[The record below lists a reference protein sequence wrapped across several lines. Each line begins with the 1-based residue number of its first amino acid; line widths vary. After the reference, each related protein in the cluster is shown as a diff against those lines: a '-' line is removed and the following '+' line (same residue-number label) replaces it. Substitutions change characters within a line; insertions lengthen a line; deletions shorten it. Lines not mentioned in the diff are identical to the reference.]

1 LIVRCASAYSTI
13 SLAIYGTILSN
24 DVPRNYPFAQ
34 TPYAVAQLPS
44 VEDMLSGAAWK
55 DTTSSSVGGT
65 GPYVPKM
72 LLGRFDSEAERQTRR
87 NFYME
92 KRRDENMRNYATAV
106 QLLREEGIISGHVAY
121 ELESKLQDE
130 DGTTRSLTQ

>member
-1 LIVRCASAYSTI
+1 
-13 SLAIYGTILSN
+13 
-24 DVPRNYPFAQ
+24 
-34 TPYAVAQLPS
+34 
-44 VEDMLSGAAWK
+44 MLSGAAWK

>member
-1 LIVRCASAYSTI
+1 
-13 SLAIYGTILSN
+13 
-24 DVPRNYPFAQ
+24 
-34 TPYAVAQLPS
+34 
-44 VEDMLSGAAWK
+44 
-55 DTTSSSVGGT
+55 
-65 GPYVPKM
+65 
-72 LLGRFDSEAERQTRR
+72 
-87 NFYME
+87 ME